1 MDFIPQTHAPSYLK
15 FQIKLDFKCRNIR
28 TRINCITQHKKKI
41 NPYTFGGLG
50 IVSEVSVEADV
61 FSSLDEFL
69 GFVVSGGFNWFA
81 VLDKSVLFSKLE
93 VSDEFASFD
102 DFAGVSQF
110 FCTTA
115 YCVWKSTGSA

>member
-50 IVSEVSVEADV
+50 IVLEGSVEAGV
-61 FSSLDEFL
+61 FSSFVEFL
-69 GFVVSGGFNWFA
+69 VFA
-81 VLDKSVLFSKLE
+81 VSELEGFSVFDESVLFSRLE
-93 VSDEFASFD
+93 VSNEFASFD
-102 DFAGVSQF
+102 DFTGVSQF
-110 FCTTA
+110 F
-115 YCVWKSTGSA
+115 